1 MFLFLDNVNSVP
13 NTAERETTFSFESH
27 TAFDN
32 ITFILSYFFRIG
44 SAQAKPSSVKPSSNV
59 PKPSPTGRNYP
70 NIEEEDEKKEF
81 FDTDEELEKKIDLLA
96 KWVKESKHCVMF
108 TGAGISTSTG
118 IPDFRSGMNTVLK
131 TGPGVWELQAKGVSR
146 KPGAALPNMLKA
158 IPSLSHMAIVQ
169 MHKEGMVKF
178 TVSQNVDGLHLRSGI
193 PGNELAELHG
203 NTNLEKCTTCGA
215 KYLRDFNV
223 RTARW
228 VHDHK
233 TGRFCD
239 NPKCHGP
246 LVDSII
252 NFGESLPSYELE
264 ESYRQAKK
272 SDLIIVLGSSLRFN
286 PAADIPA

>member
-1 MFLFLDNVNSVP
+1 MV
-13 NTAERETTFSFESH
+13 FSIVH
-27 TAFDN
+27 CT
-32 ITFILSYFFRIG
+32 G
-44 SAQAKPSSVKPSSNV
+44 SAQAKPPPLPEKPRNV
-59 PKPSPTGRNYP
+59 APKPSPSTGRNHH

-81 FDTDEELEKKIDLLA
+81 FDTEEELEKKIDLLA
-96 KWVKESKHCVMF
+96 KWVKESKHCIMF

-131 TGPGVWELQAKGVSR
+131 TGPGVWELQAKGVPR
-146 KPGAALPNMLKA
+146 KPGASFLPNMLKA
-158 IPSLSHMAIVQ
+158 IPSPAHMAIVKL
-169 MHKEGMVKF
+169 HKESLVKF

-193 PGNELAELHG
+193 PSQELAELHG

-223 RTARW
+223 RTARL

-264 ESYRQAKK
+264 ESY
-272 SDLIIVLGSSLRFN
+272 
-286 PAADIPA
+286 